1 MPRLVLATLALLGL
15 VAMHGFGG
23 HGVHSTA
30 DDVASGHGSHGSHGS
45 HDHGVVEATLEAVET
60 TGTVIATVR
69 EMCADGC
76 SQHAGALALGLCVAI
91 LLSAILLLGSRAG
104 LALLLSR
111 GSDRWRLVASTAA
124 RRRRRPPDLFA
135 LSILRC

>member
-30 DDVASGHGSHGSHGS
+30 DDVASGHGSH
-45 HDHGVVEATLEAVET
+45 DHGVVEATLEAVET

-76 SQHAGALALGLCVAI
+76 SQHAGTLALGLCVAI